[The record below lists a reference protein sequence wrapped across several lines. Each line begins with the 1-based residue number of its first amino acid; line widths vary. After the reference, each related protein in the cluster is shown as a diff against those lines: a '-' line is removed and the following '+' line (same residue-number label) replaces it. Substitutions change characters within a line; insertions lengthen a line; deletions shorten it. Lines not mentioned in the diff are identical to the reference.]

1 MDKREFV
8 RRRRRVM
15 AEMDEL
21 SIAIVPTAPTRQ
33 RNRDI
38 EYIYRPDSDFYYL
51 TGFPEPEA
59 VAVFIPGRSQG
70 EYILFCRERDAE
82 MEQWHGARAGLEG
95 ACADYGADDAFPIG
109 DMDDILPGLIENR
122 SSVYYAM
129 GYEPDF
135 DKRVI
140 GWVNQVKA
148 RSARSGANSPAEF
161 VALDHQLHEMRL
173 YKSAAEVRTMRRA
186 GEISAAAHVRAMQVC
201 RPGMREFQLA
211 AALSYEFTNAGCI
224 APAYPSIVA
233 SGANACVLHYITN
246 RDAMRDG
253 DLVLIDAGA
262 EFEGYAGDITRTFP
276 VNGKFSPEQR
286 TVYTTVLAA
295 QYAAIDAVRPGNDWN
310 APHEAALAVLVE
322 GLLEM
327 GLLQGS
333 VEENIEK
340 DTYREFYMHR
350 TGHWLGMDVHDVG
363 DYKIE
368 GTWRALDPG
377 MVTTVEPGLYIPS
390 HDGIPPQWRGIGVR
404 IEDDV
409 LVGKEGP
416 DVLTQGVPKDV
427 ADVEA
432 LVGTGGDR
440 A

>member
-1 MDKREFV
+1 MD
-8 RRRRRVM
+8 
-15 AEMDEL
+15 DL
-21 SIAIVPTAPTRQ
+21 SIAIVPTAPVRQ

-95 ACADYGADDAFPIG
+95 ACTDYGADDAFPIG

-129 GYEPDF
+129 GYEPEF

-148 RSARSGANSPAEF
+148 RSTRSGANSPAEF
-161 VALDHQLHEMRL
+161 VALDHRVHEMRL
-173 YKSAAEVRTMRRA
+173 YKSAAEIRTMRRA
-186 GEISAAAHVRAMQVC
+186 GEISADAHVRAMRVC
-201 RPGMREFQLA
+201 RPGMREYQLE
-211 AALSYEFTNAGCI
+211 AALNYEFTDAGCI

-233 SGANACVLHYITN
+233 SGSNACVLHYITN
-246 RDAMRDG
+246 RDVMRDG

-276 VNGKFSPEQR
+276 VNGKFTPEQR
-286 TVYTTVLAA
+286 TVYETVLAA

-310 APHEAALAVLVE
+310 APHVAALAVLVE
-322 GLLEM
+322 GLVDM
-327 GLLQGS
+327 GLLQGLP
-333 VEENIEK
+333 EEIIEK
-340 DTYREFYMHR
+340 DGYREFYMHR

-368 GTWRALDPG
+368 GAWRMLEPG

-390 HDGIPPQWRGIGVR
+390 HDGIPAEWRGIGVR

-416 DVLTQGVPKDV
+416 DVLTGGVPKEV
-427 ADVEA
+427 TEVEA
-432 LVGTGGDR
+432 LVGSGQAWG
-440 A
+440 